1 MASDTGGARPP
12 RTRRGGRA
20 RRERR
25 ARLGATVLLTLGLAL
40 GGTGTVGL
48 LHHRVVPAVPTAN
61 IGALPLAPST
71 GADTGP
77 TVEGADSD
85 AAQGPRHA
93 PPVRLRIPRI
103 GVDTALEDL
112 VVADDGHLTAPVDP
126 DRAGWWTQGPAPGSP
141 GTAILAGHVDSR
153 TGPAVFAGLSVLRP
167 GDGIEVDEA
176 DGTTATFTVQA
187 LRGYSKD
194 DFPDD
199 LVYGSGTTPGLRLIT
214 CGGSYDHEQHEYLSN
229 LVVFAKPATAAK
241 QPAPKTLPAHP
252 DAPPDG
258 TS

>member
-1 MASDTGGARPP
+1 M
-12 RTRRGGRA
+12 
-20 RRERR
+20 
-25 ARLGATVLLTLGLAL
+25 LTLGLAL
-40 GGTGTVGL
+40 GGTGTMGL
-48 LHHRVVPAVPTAN
+48 LHHRVVPAAPTAN
-61 IGALPLAPST
+61 VGALPVAPRSDGDPDPAAA
-71 GADTGP
+71 GAH
-77 TVEGADSD
+77 SD
-85 AAQGPRHA
+85 AAPGARHA

-103 GVDTALEDL
+103 GVDSSLEDL

-126 DRAGWWTQGPAPGSP
+126 DRAGWWAQGPAPGSP

-167 GDGIEVDEA
+167 GDRIDVDET

-187 LRGYSKD
+187 LRGYAKD

-199 LVYGSGTTPGLRLIT
+199 VVYGSGSGDTPGLRLIT
-214 CGGSYDHEQHEYLSN
+214 CGGTYDHDQHEYLSN

-241 QPAPKTLPAHP
+241 QPAPKTSPARH
-252 DAPPDG
+252 DAPTTG